1 MNTIT
6 APAPLS
12 SYRNAGL
19 LSGASFEYEDYSCTP
34 LAAETGDDLTQP
46 TGFLLSRSSGEVS
59 LVTPAADG
67 PSGLWNQLVEAM
79 NQHIEPLVRRN
90 LGMPTD
96 YWYG

>member
-6 APAPLS
+6 AVASPS
-12 SYRNAGL
+12 SYRNAGVL
-19 LSGASFEYEDYSCTP
+19 TGESFEYEDYSCTP
-34 LAAETGDDLTQP
+34 LAAESGIETAEP
-46 TGFLLSRSSGEVS
+46 TGFLLARSSGEVS

-67 PSGLWNQLVEAM
+67 PSGLWSHLVEAM
-79 NQHIEPLVRRN
+79 HSHIEPLVRRN